1 VKVFEVGCS
10 LPENAGREQPSM
22 SPARIHRLIVS
33 G

>member
-1 VKVFEVGCS
+1 
-10 LPENAGREQPSM
+10 LPENADREQPSM

>member
-1 VKVFEVGCS
+1 

>member
-1 VKVFEVGCS
+1 

-22 SPARIHRLIVS
+22 SPARIHRLIAS